1 MNRLQQ
7 VVVTV
12 PDERTLQAWE
22 DMRTETLHELQD
34 GAIVADES
42 IETLGNLLVAL
53 ESWPPRQPVLVQP
66 GRR

>member
-12 PDERTLQAWE
+12 PDKQVLQAWE

-42 IETLGNLLVAL
+42 VETLGALMVVL
-53 ESWPPRQPVLVQP
+53 ESWPPEQPVPAQSE
-66 GRR
+66 RA